1 MSSPFRFLR
10 SGPPPPKLALLP
22 DALFFTRTV
31 PIAKGL
37 TSGEAAAQ
45 VELALE
51 SISPFPLAQLYYGW
65 LWSPASDHAFV
76 FASYR
81 RRFTPEQTAEWETAE
96 LVLPAFGAVLGA
108 HVEAATTVLLNS
120 ADGLTAVHWENPTVP
135 SKVIFRALNSDVSEE
150 DRTKAREELLREVG
164 GSKKVIELESPL
176 AADPATG
183 DREVVFRSGDF
194 VSRIPGAVASA
205 LDVRDKGELAALRN
219 ARKRDVILW
228 RVALGCVAAL
238 LLLLIGE
245 FALIAGRTWQQVRVR
260 QYLAQK
266 GPVDKIM
273 KVDELTRRI
282 EELATKRLL
291 PLEMVTQLV
300 GENLERKPEDIQF
313 TSVQA
318 DQSRGLYTLFVQGKT
333 TNPGLVNVYQNTL
346 KALPSVEKVDAPI
359 QQASVGQATFTLT
372 VVFKP
377 DALKPV
383 GKALVSAP

>member
-31 PIAKGL
+31 PIAKGV
-37 TSGEAAAQ
+37 TPADAAAQ
-45 VELALE
+45 TELALE

-65 LWSPASDHAFV
+65 FWSAASDHAFV

-81 RRFTPEQTAEWETAE
+81 RRFTPEQTAEWESAE

-108 HVEAATTVLLNS
+108 EVDAATTVLLNS
-120 ADGLTAVHWENPTVP
+120 ADGITAVHWENPPVP
-135 SKVIFRALNSDVSEE
+135 SKVIFRALAPDASDE
-150 DRTKAREELLREVG
+150 DRSKAREELLREVG

-176 AADPATG
+176 AADPANG
-183 DREVVFRSGDF
+183 DREIVFRADDF
-194 VSRIPGAVASA
+194 VSRLPSTVASA
-205 LDVRDKGELAALRN
+205 LDVRDKGELATLRN
-219 ARKRDVILW
+219 ARKRDVLLW
-228 RVALGCVAAL
+228 RVALGCAAAL

-245 FALIAGRTWQQVRVR
+245 FALMAGRTWQQVRVR

-266 GPVDKIM
+266 GPVDKII

-359 QQASVGQATFTLT
+359 SQVSGAQATFTLT

-383 GKALVSAP
+383 GSPVASAP

>member
-10 SGPPPPKLALLP
+10 AGPPAPKLALLP

-31 PIAKGL
+31 PIAKGA
-37 TSGEAAAQ
+37 TAAEAAAQ

-65 LWSPASDHAFV
+65 FWSPVSDHAFV

-81 RRFTPEQTAEWETAE
+81 RRFTPEQTAEWENAE

-108 HVEAATTVLLNS
+108 EVEAATTVLLAS
-120 ADGLTAVHWENPTVP
+120 AEGVTAVHWENPPVP
-135 SKVIFRALNSDVSEE
+135 SKVIFRALPLDATDE

-164 GSKKVIELESPL
+164 GSRKVVELESPL
-176 AADPATG
+176 AADPAAG
-183 DREVVFRSGDF
+183 DREIVFRSGDF
-194 VSRIPGAVASA
+194 VSSISGTAASA
-205 LDVRDKGELAALRN
+205 LDVRDKGELAALRT
-219 ARKRDVILW
+219 ARKRDVLLW
-228 RVALGCVAAL
+228 RVAVGCAIAL
-238 LLLLIGE
+238 LLLLVGE
-245 FALIAGRTWQQVRVR
+245 FALMAGRTWQQVRVR

-359 QQASVGQATFTLT
+359 SQVSGAQATFTLT

-383 GKALVSAP
+383 GKAVVTTP